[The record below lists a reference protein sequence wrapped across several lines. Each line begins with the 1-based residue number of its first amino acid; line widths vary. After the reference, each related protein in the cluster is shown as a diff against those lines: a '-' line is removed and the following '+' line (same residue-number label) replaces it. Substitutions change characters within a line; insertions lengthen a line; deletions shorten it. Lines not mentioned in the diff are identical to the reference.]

1 MCRIFGVD
9 TWRKGFL
16 FQWVR
21 NGSIGSYGP
30 ISFVSITFC
39 REAASILTIRFMKIR
54 FLGILYIVTITAA
67 AQSGIVAAGGVAD
80 GDAGSATFSIGQ
92 IDYGFQQSGT
102 FSVSEGLQ
110 QPFEIIPLATAQ
122 PRGLQMTLYPNPTA
136 SGVRLYLPSGTAGG
150 YSYEVFN
157 GGGQRVGQGK
167 FAVSD
172 GIIPLQ
178 AFSPGVYL
186 LRIVLSDGREQTF
199 KIIKHN

>member
-1 MCRIFGVD
+1 
-9 TWRKGFL
+9 
-16 FQWVR
+16 
-21 NGSIGSYGP
+21 
-30 ISFVSITFC
+30 
-39 REAASILTIRFMKIR
+39 MKIR
-54 FLGILYIVTITAA
+54 FLGVLAIVSIAA
-67 AQSGIVAAGGVAD
+67 TAQSGMVAAGGVAD

-92 IDYGFQQSGT
+92 IDYGFQQSST

-110 QPFEIIPLATAQ
+110 QSFEIIPLASAQ
-122 PRGLQMTLYPNPTA
+122 PQHVRMTLYPNPTT

-172 GIIPLQ
+172 GVIPLQ
-178 AFSPGVYL
+178 AFTPGVYL